1 VEENLSGRSVGRPFV
16 QRNEARLQR
25 DQARRELMRV
35 GAERDEVRRER
46 DEALDNLARHKLD
59 TSILDSYINE
69 APSHQAAFRVF
80 EGEWSSNVPGYGC
93 GSAGVFDDNRIKF
106 FAEQCGGFQGK
117 RVLELGPLEG
127 GHTSMIANAGAANIT
142 AIESN
147 TRAFLKCLKCSKI
160 QSELRAWRFW
170 KIP

>member
-1 VEENLSGRSVGRPFV
+1 MAADTKFHHRIPIVGRPFV

-25 DQARRELMRV
+25 DQARRELARV
-35 GAERDEVRRER
+35 GAERDEARRER

-93 GSAGVFDDNRIKF
+93 GSIRRQSHQVY
-106 FAEQCGGFQGK
+106 CGTVRRFS
-117 RVLELGPLEG
+117 RETCFRTGP
-127 GHTSMIANAGAANIT
+127 A
-142 AIESN
+142 
-147 TRAFLKCLKCSKI
+147 
-160 QSELRAWRFW
+160 
-170 KIP
+170 